1 MNFDNQLF
9 RCSQLGELMTDSKD
23 AITEIQLQKIDE
35 LKGKAIRTEKQ
46 TDELVRLI
54 NKRDNGKLNLGD
66 TAVTCLTNIF
76 IKEKYNREKDITNKF
91 MEKGTVCEEDSI
103 GLVDS
108 VRGKFTLKNKERF
121 ENEYICGTPD
131 IISLL
136 IAIMEVEDL
145 KTSWDIFTFFKA
157 EVTKGYDWQLEGYAL
172 LIEFL
177 NKLPYGTIN
186 KRLTY
191 VLVNSPAHLIDD
203 EKRKMSFA
211 IHDIS
216 GESELYTEK
225 ARAIERNMIFDM
237 EAFLKENPHYPL
249 EYSKSDWTFDIPK
262 EKRIKSFE
270 LPRIPNANEIIQ
282 NKCVLWRNFLNQLNN
297 N

>member
-9 RCSQLGELMTDSKD
+9 RCSQLGELMTEPRGKSELISETTKTKL
-23 AITEIQLQKIDE
+23 TE
-35 LKGKAIRTEKQ
+35 
-46 TDELVRLI
+46 
-54 NKRDNGKLNLGD
+54 
-66 TAVTCLTNIF
+66 IF
-76 IKEKYNREKDITNKF
+76 IKEKYSREKDITNKY

-103 GLVDS
+103 GLVDC
-108 VRGKFTLKNKERF
+108 VRKKFTLKNKERF
-121 ENEYICGTPD
+121 QNEFIIGTPD
-131 IISLL
+131 IITED
-136 IAIMEVEDL
+136 EVEDL

-157 EVTKGYDWQLEGYAL
+157 DVTKGYDWQLEAYCILTGKKY
-172 LIEFL
+172 
-177 NKLPYGTIN
+177 

-216 GESELYTEK
+216 GESELYMEK
-225 ARAIERNMIFDM
+225 AKAIERNMIFDM
-237 EAFLKENPHYPL
+237 EAFKKENQNYPL
-249 EYSKSDWTFDIPK
+249 EYKLSEWDFDIPK

-270 LPRIPNANEIIQ
+270 LERIPNSNEIIQ
-282 NKCVLWRNFLNQLNN
+282 NKVILWRSFLNQLNN